1 MNLESLSQMPNMLLE
16 QSNMSKMRVNGG
28 AAGCGAAGIFCDQS
42 VEPINNAHKST
53 AARLR
58 DRNEKPCA
66 FGIHIYESTAA
77 CAGLEWIARPLATK
91 ERGEAPNL
99 YFTAEFNLY
108 VSNRRVFLL
117 VVQVLAPIVHRLEL
131 RRAICESP
139 S

>member
-1 MNLESLSQMPNMLLE
+1 LNLESLSQMPNMLLE
-16 QSNMSKMRVNGG
+16 QSNMSRMRVNGG
-28 AAGCGAAGIFCDQS
+28 AAGCAGAGVLCDQS
-42 VEPINNAHKST
+42 AELINNAYNST

-58 DRNEKPCA
+58 DSNEKPCA
-66 FGIHIYESTAA
+66 FWIHIYESTAV

-99 YFTAEFNLY
+99 YFAVEFNLY
-108 VSNRRVFLL
+108 FSNRRVFLL
-117 VVQVLAPIVHRLEL
+117 VVQALVPIVHRLEL